1 MSDPSVL
8 NELEKNIRRLTL
20 DEQLQLIERVSHRI
34 RADVV
39 AKADLDAELSEMAA
53 DPEIQKEL
61 REIDNEFSATEA
73 DGLDD

>member
-1 MSDPSVL
+1 MPEPSIVRD
-8 NELEKNIRRLTL
+8 LEEKIIRLST

-34 RADVV
+34 GAVNTSNKDI
-39 AKADLDAELSEMAA
+39 DAQLSEMAA

-61 REIDNEFSATEA
+61 REIESEFSPTEG